1 MGFAELVGYHLKNL
15 ANFTGREERR
25 RFWPWAGLVIVG
37 SMGGMIAAM
46 VPVMLDSFAKVRRFA
61 IEHPD
66 QVTETRGPGSYSVQ
80 VHGYHPELMPD
91 IDALVG
97 GMALVIAVTVL
108 LLAAAVVRRLHDC
121 GRRGLWGALPLPFL
135 ASGLAL
141 MPRLFHMADP
151 DFSLFALLFANN
163 LVYIASLILLVV
175 LLAGRGTAGANRYG
189 PPPAS

>member
-15 ANFTGREERR
+15 ANFRGREERR
-25 RFWPWAGLVIVG
+25 QFWPWVGLVMVI
-37 SMGGMIAAM
+37 SMGGMASAIA
-46 VPVMLDSFAKVRRFA
+46 PVIHDAFAKVRRFA

-66 QVTETRGPGSYSVQ
+66 QVTATRGPGSYSVQ
-80 VHGYHPELMPD
+80 VHGYHPELLPD
-91 IDALVG
+91 LDALVG
-97 GMALVIAVTVL
+97 GAGVVVTGAVL

-151 DFSLFALLFANN
+151 DLGLFALLFANN
-163 LVYIASLILLVV
+163 LIYIASLVLLVV
-175 LLAGRGTAGANRYG
+175 LLTGRGTAGDNRFG
-189 PPPAS
+189 PPPAV